1 MEETFGAKV
10 GRIRKEYGMTREE
23 LCGDESELSV
33 RQLARIE
40 GDQSTPSLS
49 KVTYIAKCL
58 ELTVGEL
65 VDEDRLKL
73 PNRYVTMKNQLLR
86 IPTYSDSSRVKVR
99 RELLETIYNEF
110 YRQIPEEE
118 CVVIDCLMFKLDT
131 HDEEDI
137 DFEDDVLKDYFEQ
150 VVAKRT
156 YKVNDLILLDLYLT
170 YLSYEKDTSHYFYN
184 DNNYYRVITKLLNW
198 EPHDLAEKFQLNN
211 MLLGNILLAFERGR
225 GDIVQKV
232 IEKSSQLMEEM
243 NDFQKRPILNLVE
256 WKYYLIM
263 LNDNVKAEEH
273 YQKAVLFADLIGD
286 HYLKNKLTEEWEK
299 DQV

>member
-86 IPTYSDSSRVKVR
+86 IPTYSDSSRVKAR
-99 RELLETIYNEF
+99 RKLLETIYNEF
-110 YRQIPEEE
+110 YRQIP
-118 CVVIDCLMFKLDT
+118 
-131 HDEEDI
+131 
-137 DFEDDVLKDYFEQ
+137 
-150 VVAKRT
+150 
-156 YKVNDLILLDLYLT
+156 
-170 YLSYEKDTSHYFYN
+170 
-184 DNNYYRVITKLLNW
+184 
-198 EPHDLAEKFQLNN
+198 
-211 MLLGNILLAFERGR
+211 
-225 GDIVQKV
+225 
-232 IEKSSQLMEEM
+232 
-243 NDFQKRPILNLVE
+243 
-256 WKYYLIM
+256 
-263 LNDNVKAEEH
+263 
-273 YQKAVLFADLIGD
+273 
-286 HYLKNKLTEEWEK
+286 
-299 DQV
+299 